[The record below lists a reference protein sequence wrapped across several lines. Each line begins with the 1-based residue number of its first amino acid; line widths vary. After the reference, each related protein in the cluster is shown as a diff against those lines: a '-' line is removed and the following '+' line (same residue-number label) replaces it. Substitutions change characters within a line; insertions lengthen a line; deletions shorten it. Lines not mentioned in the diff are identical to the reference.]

1 MSWFSYINKVLIKK
15 HSQQPKNLCSQG
27 FVTCAYGV
35 HILGRVFIVYGV
47 CDALASVGFGF
58 VIKKTGRLPIFL
70 LGAGINVSVLLTLW
84 AWSPQGDDVHIV
96 YILASL
102 WGVAD
107 AIWQTQINALH
118 GVLFPE
124 DSEAA
129 FSNYRLWESM
139 GFLFAFISQACGVCL
154 LPKLVLALIFLILG
168 MAGYLI
174 LEASLKNFRSWK

>member
-1 MSWFSYINKVLIKK
+1 M
-15 HSQQPKNLCSQG
+15 
-27 FVTCAYGV
+27 TCAYGV

-129 FSNYRLWESM
+129 FSNYRQVSHLVE
-139 GFLFAFISQACGVCL
+139 VE
-154 LPKLVLALIFLILG
+154 KLVEYIVGEQILKQPQALCRKAETIQL
-168 MAGYLI
+168 
-174 LEASLKNFRSWK
+174 

>member
-1 MSWFSYINKVLIKK
+1 M
-15 HSQQPKNLCSQG
+15 
-27 FVTCAYGV
+27 TCAYGV

-154 LPKLVLALIFLILG
+154 LPKLVLALVFLTLG

-174 LEASLKNFRSWK
+174 LEASLENFKLWK